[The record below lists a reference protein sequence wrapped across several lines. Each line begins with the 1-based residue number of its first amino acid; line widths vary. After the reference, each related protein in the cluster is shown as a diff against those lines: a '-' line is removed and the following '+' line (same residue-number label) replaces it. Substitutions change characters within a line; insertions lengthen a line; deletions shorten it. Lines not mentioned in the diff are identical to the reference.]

1 MRQLQIETTIH
12 VYTYTELDAESQR
25 LYHAAQEAAQKAYAP
40 YSHFQVGAALL
51 LDNGELL
58 TGSNQENASYPAGCC
73 AERTA
78 LFYAGAHYPS
88 HAVSRLAI
96 VAFNPQGQV
105 EQISPCGICRQVLLE
120 TEQRQGSPISIW
132 LFGQSAIYRF
142 PSATSLLPFCF
153 GKEQLGGASSL
164 PE

>member
-1 MRQLQIETTIH
+1 MRQIQIATAVE
-12 VYTYTELDAESQR
+12 VYAYNELDSESQR
-25 LYHAAQEAAQKAYAP
+25 LNHAAREAAKKAYAP

-51 LDNGELL
+51 LDNGEILS
-58 TGSNQENASYPAGCC
+58 GSNQENASYPAGSC
-73 AERTA
+73 AERTV
-78 LFYAGAHYPS
+78 LFYAGAHHPDK
-88 HAVSRLAI
+88 AVSRLAI

-132 LFGQSAIYRF
+132 LFGQTAIYCF

-153 GKEQLGGASSL
+153 GKEQLGGICT
-164 PE
+164 PQQ